1 MKELLE
7 KYIQDRCT
15 PEELQKVLPYIDTPQ
30 GRRELEELLMA
41 DWENFVPE
49 EAEDGVAG
57 EWQDRLTNQ
66 AGKKS
71 GKSAILRQSWIGYA
85 AAVLLVTSFGF
96 YFLSQQKRSNEEIQ
110 QVAMVEKFN
119 PRGTR
124 TILTLSDSSVV
135 YLGAESRIRYP
146 ERFTGT
152 KREVCLE
159 GEAFFEISH
168 NRKKPFIVHTGTV
181 ETQVLGT
188 SFKIE
193 AFKDQLLTVSVATGK
208 VSVGH
213 KENST
218 LTSLAILTPGEMVS
232 WNSSANSTEIS
243 HIPMGDVRNLKN
255 GNLAYTDARLDK
267 IAQDLGRWYNTK
279 VVITNPKIAV
289 YQLSI
294 TINGKASING
304 ALDAITAATG
314 LKYKITNNQITIAQR

>member
-41 DWENFVPE
+41 DWEDFAPE
-49 EAEDGVAG
+49 KAEDSVAG
-57 EWQDRLTNQ
+57 EWQDRLTKRG
-66 AGKKS
+66 GKKP
-71 GKSAILRQSWIGYA
+71 GKLTMLRQSWIGYA
-85 AAVLLVTSFGF
+85 ATVILVTGFGF
-96 YFLSQQKRSNEEIQ
+96 YFLNREKRSRVEVQ
-110 QVAMVEKFN
+110 QVAMIEKFN
-119 PRGTR
+119 PSGKR

-146 ERFTGT
+146 ERFAGT
-152 KREVCLE
+152 KREISLE

-168 NRKKPFIVHTGTV
+168 NPEKPFIVQTGKV

-193 AFKDQLLTVSVATGK
+193 AFKGHQLTVSVATGR
-208 VSVGH
+208 VSVGR
-213 KENST
+213 KENSK
-218 LTSLAILTPGEMVS
+218 LTSLAILTPGKMVS
-232 WNSSANSTEIS
+232 WNPSDNSTEIS
-243 HIPMGDVRNLKN
+243 AIPIEDVRNLKN
-255 GNLAYTDARLDK
+255 GTLAFKDTRLDK
-267 IAQDLGRWYNTK
+267 IALDLGRWYNTK
-279 VVITNPKIAV
+279 IIITESKLTA

-314 LKYKITNNQITIAQR
+314 LKYRISKDQIIIGQR